1 MKNSL
6 DKHNFF
12 KPFRKTLITEFGREE
27 AEQIWEDA
35 SRELDRIIA
44 ADPSVEDRNGAMVI
58 PIVALYK
65 ALEVHGKDAEELLNS
80 FWRSERRVLQN
91 SFACSQRRRGS
102 IGSSGKISTRSC
114 MLCQAQALA
123 ISEELSVNHRICMAW
138 TSSAAP
144 IMKWQKNWERK
155 KPSSAFATLIRNI

>member
-44 ADPSVEDRNGAMVI
+44 AYPSVEDRNGAMVI

-65 ALEVHGKDAEELLNS
+65 
-80 FWRSERRVLQN
+80 
-91 SFACSQRRRGS
+91 
-102 IGSSGKISTRSC
+102 SGKISTRSC